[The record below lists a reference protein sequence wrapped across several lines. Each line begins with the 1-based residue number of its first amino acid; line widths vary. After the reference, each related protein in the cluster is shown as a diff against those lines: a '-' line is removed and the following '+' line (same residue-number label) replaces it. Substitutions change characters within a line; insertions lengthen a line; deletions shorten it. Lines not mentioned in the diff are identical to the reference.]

1 MKIKIYTWLIAL
13 TLTAFG
19 ICNLFAENPSTGGK
33 VEKDNY
39 PTDKCIV
46 SDEKLGEHGKP
57 YIYIHKAKDSDG
69 KEVSTEIRFCCKDCL
84 KDFKK
89 DPDTYLKK
97 LEDAKKAKDEE
108 SKKATPSQ
116 PEEAPS
122 KEEKK

>member
-1 MKIKIYTWLIAL
+1 MKIKIYTWLTAL
-13 TLTAFG
+13 TLTIFG
-19 ICNLFAENPSTGGK
+19 ICSLFAENPSAGK

-57 YIYIHKAKDSDG
+57 YIYIHKTKDSDG
-69 KEVSTEIRFCCKDCL
+69 KEVSTEIRFCCRDCL

-97 LEDAKKAKDEE
+97 LEDTKKAKDED
-108 SKKATPSQ
+108 SKKVTPSQ
-116 PEEAPS
+116 PEGTSS
-122 KEEKK
+122 KEEKE